1 MPNYTTTTIKVPEKY
16 WDKLKEL
23 LDVKKDEN
31 GDYSADFERLAP
43 IHPDLLKT
51 TSGSGSYRT
60 DDIRGF
66 FEEQLKFQN
75 EIANPIFEELYNNT
89 ITRSEFVE
97 ASVKALYKDKEITD
111 LVTKILGCLENVQT
125 FIEGYFNLQRYG
137 FVDWYEARNT
147 LWGTKWNACSVF
159 VSEDS
164 HVVTFQTA
172 WSTPVGILKK
182 LSKFMPLTVSYADED
197 MGGATGIYLLKKG
210 VGFSGAEDQLARI
223 LQNNKRDTED
233 ENTVFQYL
241 ANQVIN
247 GYDYS
252 CTFECF
258 DEEDLKDMFPTLD
271 SEKLNKVIEEFG
283 DTVEPRILEYL

>member
-51 TSGSGSYRT
+51 LSGSGSYRT

-75 EIANPIFEELYNNT
+75 EVANPIFEELYNDT

-97 ASVKALYKDKEITD
+97 ASVKALYKDKDITD

-137 FVDWYEARNT
+137 FVDWYEARCA
-147 LWGTKWNACSVF
+147 LWGTKWDACNVF
-159 VSEDS
+159 VNENARVIS
-164 HVVTFQTA
+164 FQTA
-172 WSTPVGILKK
+172 WSTPVGIIKK
-182 LSKFMPLTVSYADED
+182 LNKFMPLTVSYADED
-197 MGGATGIYLLKKG
+197 MGGATGIYVMKKG
-210 VGFSGAEDQLARI
+210 AGFYGAEDKLERI
-223 LQNNKRDTED
+223 LQDNKRNTED

-241 ANQVIN
+241 ANQVISGCN
-247 GYDYS
+247 
-252 CTFECF
+252 CTATFDCF
-258 DEEDLKDMFPTLD
+258 DEEDLKDMFPTLTPK
-271 SEKLNKVIEEFG
+271 KLDKLIEEFAE
-283 DTVEPRILEYL
+283 TVEPRILEYL

>member
-51 TSGSGSYRT
+51 QSGSGSYRT

-75 EIANPIFEELYNNT
+75 EIANPIFEELYNDT

-164 HVVTFQTA
+164 HVITFQTA

-182 LSKFMPLTVSYADED
+182 LNKFMPMTVSYADED

-210 VGFSGAEDQLARI
+210 VGFWGAEDQLARI

-247 GYDYS
+247 G
-252 CTFECF
+252 
-258 DEEDLKDMFPTLD
+258 
-271 SEKLNKVIEEFG
+271 
-283 DTVEPRILEYL
+283 